1 LIELYRIKSKFKF
14 IIGLILASQS
24 IALQIIYIIQADNLD
39 ELIHLEKLTP
49 IIVLIGAVS
58 IMISG
63 VEKTNN

>member
-1 LIELYRIKSKFKF
+1 MYRIKSKFKF